1 MDVQLSVVVPAT
13 NRPQTLPHCLVAIRG
28 AAEAPEEVVVVEEPP
43 LAGPARARNLGAASA
58 GGDVIVFVDADVAV
72 HPDAFALIR
81 RAFAEDQR
89 LTAMF
94 GSYDDRPAA
103 DTVVSA
109 FRNLLHHHVHHSSPG
124 EATTFW
130 AGLGAVRREAF
141 FTAGGFDERRYE
153 RPSIEDIELGI
164 RLVDSGARIR
174 LEPRLLGTHL
184 KRWTL
189 AEMVRTDFARRGVP
203 WVVLLLSRGS
213 ASSALNLG
221 WRHRLSSLAAAT
233 IAAGAILRRLDA
245 IFAGLAA
252 LLALNAS
259 FYRLLVRRRGP
270 AEAAAGVG
278 LHLIHH
284 LIGLA
289 ALFAGTARYLLGP
302 YRKSS

>member
-1 MDVQLSVVVPAT
+1 MDVQLSVVIPAT
-13 NRPQTLPHCLVAIRG
+13 NRPQTLPDCLAAIRG
-28 AAEAPEEVVVVEEPP
+28 AAEAPEEVVVVEQPP
-43 LAGPARARNLGAASA
+43 LAGPAQARNLGAGRA

-89 LTAMF
+89 LTALF

-124 EATTFW
+124 DATTFW

-153 RPSIEDIELGI
+153 HPSIEDIELGM
-164 RLVDSGARIR
+164 RLADSGARIR

-189 AEMVRTDFARRGVP
+189 AEMVQTDFARRGVP
-203 WVVLLLSRGS
+203 WVVLLLQRGS

-233 IAAGAILRRLDA
+233 IAAGTILRRLDA
-245 IFAGLAA
+245 ILAGLAA

-284 LIGLA
+284 LVGLA

-302 YRKSS
+302 HRKSS